1 MAPPAATPTR
11 GRRVKRSSGDERE
24 AAIRVTLEELLA
36 ERRFHEISIDDLA
49 KGAGISRPTF
59 YFYFPSKEAV
69 LLSLLDE
76 MVSLADAGSDAAQAQ
91 IDKDPA
97 RYLRDA
103 LAAYV
108 TVFGLHRNVAVAGNE
123 ASVTSPEIRDLWEP
137 VRERWVAAAES
148 AIEAERKRGAA
159 PAGLPARELAIALL
173 NMNEGVMQTTFAG
186 QQPALPEERIVEV
199 ITHIWISAV
208 YGGQP
213 PAAT

>member
-1 MAPPAATPTR
+1 MTPAATPTR
-11 GRRVKRSSGDERE
+11 GRRVKRASGDERE
-24 AAIRVTLEELLA
+24 AAIRETLEELLA
-36 ERRFHEISIDDLA
+36 ERSFHEISIDDLA

-76 MVSLADAGSDAAQAQ
+76 MVGIADAGSDAAQLLIEQ
-91 IDKDPA
+91 DPA

-108 TVFGLHRNVAVAGNE
+108 TVFGAHRDVAVAGNE
-123 ASVTSPEIRDLWEP
+123 AAVTSPEIRALWTP
-137 VRERWVAAAES
+137 VRERWASAAAS
-148 AIEAERKRGAA
+148 AIDAERERGAA

-186 QQPALPEERIVEV
+186 LQPALDEERIVEV
-199 ITHIWISAV
+199 ITGIWIAAV
-208 YGGQP
+208 YSGNP
-213 PAAT
+213 PSAST